1 MLLLLL
7 CTDFQPRIA
16 RHLPELIL
24 PDKPSSNKLSVE
36 RGVLFRECYGV
47 QNMKDTLG
55 ADFVYVEVNTG
66 RVHRFQLKLGQS
78 RLKKEDFRTVSSNFT
93 TKKKLAVDAYNRV
106 GLNLEADSKL
116 YLITTRSYVP
126 EDANALGDKI
136 HLISKTTLNR
146 YNVWPAQVKDL
157 GKPYN

>member
-7 CTDFQPRIA
+7 CIDFQPRKA
-16 RHLPELIL
+16 GHLPELIL
-24 PDKPSSNKLSVE
+24 PDKPSSNTLSVE
-36 RGVLFRECYGV
+36 RGVLSRECYGV

-55 ADFVYVEVNTG
+55 ADFVYVEVNTD

-78 RLKKEDFRTVSSNFT
+78 RLQEEDFRTVSTNFT
-93 TKKKLAVDAYNRV
+93 TMKKLAVDAYNRV

-126 EDANALGDKI
+126 ADANALGDKI